1 MLDVKNYSRPL
12 KINLFLAMAN
22 KNIFIYFSFKYFYF
36 DYYFCPLTLEIIESF
51 FDDDCINL
59 SDITE
64 ALTTNHSL
72 W

>member
-1 MLDVKNYSRPL
+1 MVAVK
-12 KINLFLAMAN
+12 IQN
-22 KNIFIYFSFKYFYF
+22 KFNEH
-36 DYYFCPLTLEIIESF
+36 LEIIESF

-64 ALTTNHSL
+64 AMTTNHSL